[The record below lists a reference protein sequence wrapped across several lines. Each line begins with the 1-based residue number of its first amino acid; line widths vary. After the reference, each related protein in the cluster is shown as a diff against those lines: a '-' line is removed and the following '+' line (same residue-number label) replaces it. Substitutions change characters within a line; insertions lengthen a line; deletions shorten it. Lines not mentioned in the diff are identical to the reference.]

1 MEMMEKSLLAYNVE
15 QSLISSKS
23 LLSECVQVSP
33 SKLLLF

>member
-1 MEMMEKSLLAYNVE
+1 MEMVEKSLLNVE